1 MARLLLDEH
10 ISPVFVRKLRDKGLY
25 AEAVAYVGLSGEPDE
40 HLWSY
45 ALEDDST
52 VVTTKARDFNRK

>member
-1 MARLLLDEH
+1 LPDEH
-10 ISPVFVRKLRDKGLY
+10 ISPALVRKLRDQSLY

-52 VVTTKARDFNRK
+52 VVTTNARDFNRK